1 MKEFIKKVATG
12 PKGNEDLTLQ
22 EAECM
27 MRLLLSN
34 DVSDVEKTA
43 FLVGWRLKPETIEEY
58 RGALSV
64 IVEKTKKKNVQNSF
78 ELGFP
83 FDGKNDSPYLF
94 PLIGK
99 ILKTEGVH
107 LVVTGDERVPAKNG
121 ITVKM
126 LHQKLH
132 EREFKQDY
140 EYFDRRDYLP
150 QLSQLTGL
158 RNLIGLRTALN
169 TLEKFSLV
177 AESQFAATGV
187 FHKPYVEK
195 YASIFEDRLKRFL
208 LISGNEGSP
217 EIAKK
222 SKYWIISE
230 GKRDEYLVDP
240 LDFGIEAINRDEVYS
255 LEEQLSIVVDPPKNV
270 WSMACLNAAIY
281 LDIIRPQSNSSTIKD
296 NYDLLIGK
304 KI

>member
-1 MKEFIKKVATG
+1 MREFIKKVATG

-27 MRLLLSN
+27 MRLLLSS
-34 DVSDVEKTA
+34 DVSDVEMTA
-43 FLVGWRLKPETIEEY
+43 FLVGWRLKPETIKEY
-58 RGALSV
+58 RGAYNV
-64 IVEKTKKKNVQNSF
+64 ILEKTKKKNVQNSF

-121 ITVKM
+121 VTVKM
-126 LHQKLH
+126 LHQKLR

-177 AESQFAATGV
+177 AESKFAATGV

-195 YASIFEDRLKRFL
+195 YATIFEDRLKRFL
-208 LISGNEGSP
+208 LVSGNEGSP

-230 GKRDEYLVDP
+230 GKRDEFLVDP
-240 LDFGIEAINRDEVYS
+240 LDFGIQPINRNEMYS
-255 LEEQLSIVVDPPKNV
+255 LEEQFAIIADPPENV
-270 WSMACLNAAIY
+270 WMMACLNAAIY
-281 LDIIRPQSNSSTIKD
+281 LEVIRPQTDGVNIKN
-296 NYDLLIGK
+296 NYDLFLGK